1 MAIIQPTAVILKS
14 YNIIRGDTEKNLLK
28 DAFFFFWLLSLSV
41 LKTFIFPIRDLAYDM
56 KFMVQRKMMGLSIRA
71 RELWDEVPLLYHL
84 SFVLILSRDSQL
96 FYSLLSL

>member
-1 MAIIQPTAVILKS
+1 
-14 YNIIRGDTEKNLLK
+14 
-28 DAFFFFWLLSLSV
+28 
-41 LKTFIFPIRDLAYDM
+41 M